1 MLDKR
6 FVRENPDKLKEA
18 LEKRGYDMSLEAFLK
33 TEEERRT
40 DLRLIEE
47 LRNIR
52 NVVST
57 KIGELKRLKK
67 EEVNNIFKK
76 IKETRSFE
84 GTILENIKVQSRTIS
99 VPIFT
104 VEEIE
109 ADKLEEPSGEMVTPI
124 IGSKEL
130 VERIIEKNDLE
141 APLIDSMKYISNGI
155 SVLEDKKM
163 KIYERKADNFLLNVP
178 NIPHESVP
186 IGKDET
192 ENVVVR
198 TWGEPHEFD
207 FPPLNHWDIAET
219 HNIID
224 FDRASKIA
232 GARFSLMRGY
242 GARLER
248 SLMNFML
255 DLNTSKGYTE
265 VFPPILVNRESMTG
279 TGQLPKFEAELFR
292 IADPEFYLIPTA
304 EVPVTNIHRNEILSE
319 SDLPIYY
326 TAYTPCFR
334 REAGSYGKDT
344 RGLIRQHQFN
354 KVELVKFVKPE
365 DSYNELERLTN
376 DAEDILQRLGLPYRV
391 VALCTGDLGFSAA
404 KTYDLEV
411 WLPGQQKYREISS
424 CSNFEDFQARRSNI
438 RFKREGK
445 KGTEFVHTLN
455 GSGLAIGRT
464 VVAIL
469 ENYQQK
475 DGSVVIPES
484 LRGYMGIDVIK

>member
-1 MLDKR
+1 MLDIR
-6 FVRENPDKLKEA
+6 FLRENPDKVLDALK
-18 LEKRGYDMSLEAFLK
+18 KRNSSVSLDEFLK
-33 TEEERRT
+33 DEEERRT
-40 DLRLIEE
+40 LLKEAEE
-47 LRNIR
+47 LRNKR
-52 NVVST
+52 NVVSEE
-57 KIGELKRLKK
+57 IGRLKK
-67 EEVNNIFKK
+67 QKQDAEILVSEMKAVSDTI
-76 IKETRSFE
+76 RSLDE
-84 GTILENIKVQSRTIS
+84 RL
-99 VPIFT
+99 
-104 VEEIE
+104 
-109 ADKLEEPSGEMVTPI
+109 
-124 IGSKEL
+124 KEL
-130 VERIIEKNDLE
+130 DEKGNSF
-141 APLIDSMKYISNGI
+141 I
-155 SVLEDKKM
+155 
-163 KIYERKADNFLLNVP
+163 LNIP

-186 IGKDET
+186 AGKDET

-198 TWGEPHEFD
+198 TWGEPTEFD
-207 FPPLNHWDIAET
+207 FPPLNHWDIAEM
-219 HNIID
+219 HNMID

-232 GARFSLMRGY
+232 GARFALMK
-242 GARLER
+242 GAGAKLER
-248 SLMNFML
+248 ALMNFML

-304 EVPVTNIHRNEILSE
+304 EVPVTNIHRDEILKDE
-319 SDLPIYY
+319 ELPIYY

-365 DSYNELERLTN
+365 DSYRELDRLTG
-376 DAEDILQRLGLPYRV
+376 DAEDILQKLCLPYRV
-391 VALCTGDLGFSAA
+391 VALCTGDLGFSAS

-411 WLPGQQKYREISS
+411 WLPGQQRYREISS
-424 CSNFEDFQARRSNI
+424 CSNFEDFQARRANI

-464 VVAIL
+464 VVAVL

-475 DGSVVIPES
+475 DGSVIIPEA
-484 LRGYMGIDVIK
+484 LRPYMGKDSIQ